1 MKKFTKLF
9 LTLALLLVGVG
20 GANAEDGTNTPLLLL
35 KNGAINTTDFDITPI
50 APSTLTADNLYAA
63 TFTSKGGYCNTFK
76 YENLDV
82 SEYEKAVI
90 IFGEAIAD
98 ADAWKI
104 NLPDGNFISLP
115 IGITEYEVSLEG
127 VDIYGD
133 FTIFSWDH
141 SGKSITISECYLVKS
156 SEPVT
161 PVDRWLVC
169 DGAAQAN
176 NWDKQVG
183 YSFSTPLEQGAT
195 YVVSADIKSIAGGD
209 CTLWSTWEASENK
222 NQWGGT
228 NDVQYLA
235 TKTTT
240 TTLTTY
246 TWEFTAS
253 WANDKISFVFGTLDG
268 KIYIDNVSCKKK
280 DTDIELITNGDFS
293 KNSTTSWSTAG
304 STSLSLEVVPSDPLA
319 TDKEALTAKIALAQL
334 YNSYAYTDASF
345 TDLTS
350 AISDAETALREIK

>member
-1 MKKFTKLF
+1 MRKITKLM
-9 LTLALLLVGVG
+9 LTLVLLAVGVG
-20 GANAEDGTNTPLLLL
+20 GANAEEGTKTPLLLL
-35 KNGAINTTDFDITPI
+35 KNGAINTTDFDVTPI
-50 APSTLTADNLYAA
+50 APSTLTTDNLYAA
-63 TFTSKGGYCNTFK
+63 TFTSTNGNPSNTFK

-82 SEYEKAVI
+82 SDYDKAVI
-90 IFGEAIAD
+90 KFGEPIAD
-98 ADAWKI
+98 DGAWQI
-104 NLPDGNFISLP
+104 NLPDDSFTALSAGIS
-115 IGITEYEVSLEG
+115 EYEVSLAG
-127 VDIYGD
+127 VDTYGD
-133 FTIFSWDH
+133 FTIFSWFH
-141 SGKSITISECYLVKS
+141 TGKSITISELYLYKS
-156 SEPVT
+156 NQSAT

-183 YSFSTPLEQGAT
+183 YSLPTPLEQGAT
-195 YVVSADIKSIAGGD
+195 YIVSADIKSIAGGD

-253 WANDKISFVFGTLDG
+253 WTNDKISFVFGTLDG

-280 DTDIELITNGDFS
+280 NTDIELIVNGDFS
-293 KNSTTSWSTAG
+293 KKTILQAG
-304 STSLSLEVVPSDPLA
+304 LPQVV
-319 TDKEALTAKIALAQL
+319 QL
-334 YNSYAYTDASF
+334 WH
-345 TDLTS
+345 
-350 AISDAETALREIK
+350 